1 MVDTPPFT
9 CLKKRLVAIKKSK
22 HLAHSL
28 ALQITLPILQ
38 TYHLEHSLGTK
49 ATLHTFPS
57 SEVSKMTYDNAGEQ
71 AALQAQQVPMW
82 AEDAEVGSPWN

>member
-1 MVDTPPFT
+1 MVDTPPFH
-9 CLKKRLVAIKKSK
+9 LPKKNGLVAIKKSK

-49 ATLHTFPS
+49 GDASH
-57 SEVSKMTYDNAGEQ
+57 
-71 AALQAQQVPMW
+71 VPKL
-82 AEDAEVGSPWN
+82 

>member
-1 MVDTPPFT
+1 MGP
-9 CLKKRLVAIKKSK
+9 
-22 HLAHSL
+22 
-28 ALQITLPILQ
+28 
-38 TYHLEHSLGTK
+38 K

-82 AEDAEVGSPWN
+82 AEDGRSRKPVELSVRKGLDEYG